1 MNKSRY
7 TYIMEDV
14 EKAKVLYVIL
24 FKYFNLKYMSWHWG
38 NNLIEIHVK
47 HLRVM
52 RQNNVQIAIEYDKC
66 N

>member
-1 MNKSRY
+1 MNKARYIY
-7 TYIMEDV
+7 TYNGECG
-14 EKAKVLYVIL
+14 KAKVLYVIL

-52 RQNNVQIAIEYDKC
+52 RQNNVQIAIEYRR
-66 N
+66 